1 MFQAYI
7 GSDAGLQEFGF
18 TCNTACVF
26 TALCHICMESHSWGV
41 FHWLGLAVSCVT
53 YLLFNLVFDS
63 LCVTCLHPAN
73 PYWVTQHT
81 LANPVFWFTL
91 LVVIVIALSPRL
103 AVHGLMGTLQPSGVV
118 EAMQTRKMKRPP
130 CYHAKWS
137 SLESDKVS
145 IKQYNIYQNETEA

>member
-1 MFQAYI
+1 MSVHGCVLVLNYSFNQ
-7 GSDAGLQEFGF
+7 LFCGF
-18 TCNTACVF
+18 
-26 TALCHICMESHSWGV
+26 
-41 FHWLGLAVSCVT
+41 
-53 YLLFNLVFDS
+53 
-63 LCVTCLHPAN
+63 
-73 PYWVTQHT
+73 
-81 LANPVFWFTL
+81 
-91 LVVIVIALSPRL
+91 RL